1 MAGAEF
7 LYRLTRRDRASRLQ
21 SLQEATQ
28 KYLQEAQRLPEI
40 AQVSTT
46 LKSNVSQ
53 FFANVNREK
62 AKSMGVGPYLYD
74 LKCLFDGVFMRI
86 ILTG

>member
-1 MAGAEF
+1 
-7 LYRLTRRDRASRLQ
+7 
-21 SLQEATQ
+21 
-28 KYLQEAQRLPEI
+28 
-40 AQVSTT
+40 VSTT

-53 FFANVNREK
+53 FFANNREK

>member
-7 LYRLTRRDRASRLQ
+7 LYRLSRRDRASSLQ

-28 KYLQEAQRLPEI
+28 KYLQEAQYLPEI

-53 FFANVNREK
+53 FFANNREK